1 MASFCLCPI
10 SEPSRSLYEFRT
22 PTYCFEMAMQEL
34 MVNFKTWSIWTGTLC
49 SHKSDLVQGQEEKNR
64 DLHRSCHYTPG
75 ARQGTHVHSLVRGFH
90 NAGLSSLAEAGSLNH
105 QTKHLSFTVQ
115 LWYRYSDTC
124 TSACV
129 VSGDLRVP
137 GSSILITDLA
147 SVDCQWELG
156 FTASFPRGE
165 FSLKSWCTQ
174 NSISIV

>member
-1 MASFCLCPI
+1 MASFCLRPI

-22 PTYCFEMAMQEL
+22 PTYCFEMAMEEL
-34 MVNFKTWSIWTGTLC
+34 VVNFKTWSIWTGTSCIRKEQRLA
-49 SHKSDLVQGQEEKNR
+49 SFMPLHTWSQAR
-64 DLHRSCHYTPG
+64 DTH
-75 ARQGTHVHSLVRGFH
+75 ARLAWGFY
-90 NAGLSSLAEAGSLNH
+90 NAGLSGLAEAGSLNH

-115 LWYRYSDTC
+115 LWYSCSDPCEERTFSCVC

-165 FSLKSWCTQ
+165 FSLKSWYTQ